1 VHCRQPRIARKSAQ
15 LERNLSHNESPGKFR
30 ARRKTMKKQVLAVAA
45 LAVVAAFVPTTSHAQ
60 TSTKADVPF
69 TFQAGDKVMTPGEY
83 KIGSANI
90 GVGRLQLIEQSDSRN
105 RSYLATKFMENDNRD
120 GSARLTFHCYN
131 HDCFLYEVWDGNG
144 RGWRLF
150 ESNREKELAQNSVN
164 IQLAVVTLPMT
175 HKS

>member
-1 VHCRQPRIARKSAQ
+1 
-15 LERNLSHNESPGKFR
+15 
-30 ARRKTMKKQVLAVAA
+30 MKNQVLAVAA

-60 TSTKADVPF
+60 TATKADVPF

-83 KIGSANI
+83 KIVRANI
-90 GVGRLQLIEQSDSRN
+90 GTEKLQVIERTDSPKRA
-105 RSYLATKFMENDNRD
+105 YLAAMFVEPDDPNGT
-120 GSARLTFHCYN
+120 ARLTFHCYD

>member
-1 VHCRQPRIARKSAQ
+1 
-15 LERNLSHNESPGKFR
+15 
-30 ARRKTMKKQVLAVAA
+30 MKNQVLAVAA

-60 TSTKADVPF
+60 TATKAEVPF

-83 KIGSANI
+83 RISRPNI
-90 GVGRLQLIEQSDSRN
+90 GVGRLQLIEKTDSAK
-105 RSYLATKFMENDNRD
+105 RSYLATEFVEQDPN
-120 GSARLTFHCYN
+120 GTARLTFHCYN

-150 ESNREKELAQNSVN
+150 ESNREKEVASNSVS